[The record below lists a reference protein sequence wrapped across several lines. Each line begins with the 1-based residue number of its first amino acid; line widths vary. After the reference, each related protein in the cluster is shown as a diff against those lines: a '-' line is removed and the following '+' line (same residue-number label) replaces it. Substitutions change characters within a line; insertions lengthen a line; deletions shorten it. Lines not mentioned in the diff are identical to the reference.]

1 MIQCNPESADISILV
16 IDDDESIRQ
25 VLTTYLAGKN
35 YAVESESCG
44 EAGLGAMADNR
55 FDIIITDLKMPGI
68 SGLEVVQRAKEKNPD
83 VEVIVLTGFA
93 TIHDGVEAM
102 KRGAYDFLMKPV
114 RIDQLDAT
122 VTRCAKW
129 IRHKQAHKE
138 LREVNKKLLELTE
151 MKEKFL
157 AIADHELRTPV
168 TVLDGMLNLLAR
180 QSEGF
185 PESTQQR
192 LSALKQ
198 VSRRLVHLVR
208 DIHDI
213 LQSRKQTLEI
223 NADSAR
229 ITEIF
234 KGIEVDFEMAR
245 FSRPLNLEFE
255 TKIPNDFFLEVDVYR
270 IRQAVSELIQNSVKA
285 TPDGGNVK
293 VRAYLGEDEKSAQG
307 RLCIEV
313 ADNGVGVPEKERERI
328 FDIFHGVGDEL
339 HHHTSKFDF
348 MGSGLGIGL
357 SIALEIAKAHDGGI
371 DYSPASSGGSIFTF
385 WMPLQKND

>member
-1 MIQCNPESADISILV
+1 MKHRNPTDENISILI

-25 VLTTYLAGKN
+25 VLTTYLEGRDFP
-35 YAVESESCG
+35 VQSENCG
-44 EAGLGAMADNR
+44 EAGLKTLGDDH

-68 SGLEVVQRAKEKNPD
+68 NGLEVVHRAKEKTPE
-83 VEVIVLTGFA
+83 VEIIVLTGFA

-114 RIDQLDAT
+114 RIDQLDAAIS
-122 VTRCAKW
+122 RCVKW
-129 IRHKQAHKE
+129 ILHKRAHQE
-138 LREVNKKLLELTE
+138 LREVNKKLHELTE

-180 QSEGF
+180 QDSALSEQ
-185 PESTQQR
+185 TQER
-192 LSALKQ
+192 LAALKQ

-213 LQSRKQTLEI
+213 LQSRKKTLDVAI
-223 NADSAR
+223 DKAR
-229 ITEIF
+229 ISEIF
-234 KGIEVDFEMAR
+234 KGIELDFEMTR
-245 FSRPLNLEFE
+245 FTRNLDLNLESRLSE
-255 TKIPNDFFLEVDVYR
+255 DFLFNADSYR

-285 TPDGGNVK
+285 TPDGGNIH
-293 VRAYLGEDEKSAQG
+293 VRVYLGNSNNQFKQ

-313 ADNGVGVPEKERERI
+313 TDTGVGVPEGERERI

-357 SIALEIAKAHDGGI
+357 SIALEIAKAHGGGI
-371 DYSPASSGGSIFTF
+371 DYKPTPLGGSIFTLNI
-385 WMPLQKND
+385 PL